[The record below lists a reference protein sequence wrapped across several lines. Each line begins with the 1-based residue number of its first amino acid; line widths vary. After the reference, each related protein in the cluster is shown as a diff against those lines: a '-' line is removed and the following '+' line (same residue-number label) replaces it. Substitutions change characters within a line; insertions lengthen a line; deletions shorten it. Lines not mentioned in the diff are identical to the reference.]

1 MTTHRTIAS
10 LLAMVAVLLALNLV
24 VKGSAAAL
32 GQRQAGPPPDPVL
45 VNGTVTHV
53 VQPAGGIFT
62 TMYRFWSDGVVDAT
76 SLNTFTCNPNVT
88 CGPNAFM
95 GPLCAGR
102 ADVDRDGEV
111 GINDFLEVLG
121 QWGPCQ

>member
-1 MTTHRTIAS
+1 MTTMTTQRTIAS
-10 LLAMVAVLLALNLV
+10 LLAVVAVLLALDLIAR
-24 VKGSAAAL
+24 GSTVAG
-32 GQRQAGPPPDPVL
+32 GQRQAGPAPEPVL

-53 VQPAGGIFT
+53 VPPSGGVFS
-62 TMYRFWSDGVVDAT
+62 TMYRFWSDGIVDAT

-88 CGPNAFM
+88 CGPNVVM

-111 GINDFLEVLG
+111 GVNDFLEV
-121 QWGPCQ
+121 